1 MNQTAELR
9 RLLARAERVAARIA
23 PPEISLL
30 VWREGIDPKPEA
42 TGDFTV
48 RICIESLA

>member
-23 PPEISLL
+23 PPEINLL
-30 VWREGIDPKPEA
+30 VWRQGIDPKPEA
-42 TGDFTV
+42 TGNFCV
-48 RICIESLA
+48 RIAIEAD